1 MMNPKSRL
9 SLLLALSIAGI
20 GVTVAPSQHRDVMP
34 TPRYGFC
41 TAVLNDSVFVIGG
54 AHPMQ
59 AVRTDIDS
67 TVEAFDPRTG
77 TWNTQLRPL
86 SGPRVFAA
94 AVVVDGRIFVFGG
107 MEGISPRNSRYLSS
121 VEMFDPGVRRWFPRS
136 PMPTPRAKLAAA
148 VVNGKVLLIGG
159 EDSSGPLDVVE
170 EYDPDHDAW
179 NTHVDHLR
187 QRRMGFSAFTI
198 DDDVYVVGGIGGP
211 DPPNPLRS
219 MEKFNTHTNPRK
231 WEMVSSLNLTVP
243 RAFYG
248 GVVTDKAIIVL
259 GGEGFAGFLSTA
271 EVFSIKDDKPL
282 PSSMYFLPFV
292 RSMFGCV
299 LVRDRLYVFGGLTY
313 AQQLAPSI
321 YELDLV
327 TGINEAYPEIPASAA
342 LYQNYPNPF
351 NPATTITY
359 DIPAASDAP
368 VVMEVFSVLGDRV
381 ALIQN
386 LPREPGR
393 HSIVVDAGR
402 LPSGTYLYKLTRGKE
417 SISRR
422 MALVK

>member
-1 MMNPKSRL
+1 
-9 SLLLALSIAGI
+9 
-20 GVTVAPSQHRDVMP
+20 
-34 TPRYGFC
+34 
-41 TAVLNDSVFVIGG
+41 
-54 AHPMQ
+54 
-59 AVRTDIDS
+59 
-67 TVEAFDPRTG
+67 
-77 TWNTQLRPL
+77 
-86 SGPRVFAA
+86 
-94 AVVVDGRIFVFGG
+94 
-107 MEGISPRNSRYLSS
+107 
-121 VEMFDPGVRRWFPRS
+121 MFDPGVGRWVPRS

-187 QRRMGFSAFTI
+187 QRRTGFSAFTI
-198 DDDVYVVGGIGGP
+198 DDDIYVVGGIGGP
-211 DPPNPLRS
+211 WNPTPLRS
-219 MEKFNTHTNPRK
+219 MEKFDSHTNLRK
-231 WEMVSSLNLTVP
+231 WEMVSSLNLKWA

-248 GVVTDKAIIVL
+248 GVVTDKAIVIL
-259 GGEGFAGFLSTA
+259 GGEGADGFLFTA
-271 EVFSIKDDKPL
+271 EVFSIKDAKPL
-282 PSSMYFLPFV
+282 ASSMYFLPFV

-299 LVRDRLYVFGGLTY
+299 LVRDRLYVFGGLTIGMY

-321 YELDLV
+321 DELDLV
-327 TGINEAYPEIPASAA
+327 TGINAAHPEIPASAA

-393 HSIVVDAGR
+393 HSIVFDAGR